1 MATAIVDTNIYT
13 LQIPVADKQFF
24 MSLVKR
30 MGWTAK
36 KTKTVSG
43 IPSET
48 LSAIEE
54 ARSGRDAGVVNM
66 ESLDSFIKSME

>member
-1 MATAIVDTNIYT
+1 MATAMVDTNIYT

-66 ESLDSFIKSME
+66 ESQDSFIKSME

>member
-1 MATAIVDTNIYT
+1 MATAMVDTNIYT

>member
-13 LQIPVADKQFF
+13 LQIPVADKHIF

-36 KTKTVSG
+36 KTKTVSD
-43 IPSET
+43 ILSET

-54 ARSGRDAGVVNM
+54 ALSGRDAGVVNM

>member
-66 ESLDSFIKSME
+66 ESLESFIKSME

>member
-43 IPSET
+43 IPSEI

>member
-1 MATAIVDTNIYT
+1 
-13 LQIPVADKQFF
+13 

-36 KTKTVSG
+36 KTKTISS
-43 IPSET
+43 IPPET

-54 ARSGRDAGVVNM
+54 ARSGKDAGIVNM
-66 ESLDSFIKSME
+66 ESLDSFIRSKE